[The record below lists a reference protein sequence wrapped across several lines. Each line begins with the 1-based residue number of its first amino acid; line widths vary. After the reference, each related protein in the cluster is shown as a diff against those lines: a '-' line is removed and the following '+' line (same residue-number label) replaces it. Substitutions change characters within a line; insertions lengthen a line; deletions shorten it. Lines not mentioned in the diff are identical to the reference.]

1 MNSTI
6 TEYDLEEM
14 YADMLDDCYGVVEI
28 AGMAYETS
36 RVLKDTDPIAYQV
49 GMSDYASSLME
60 DGYEVEGYE

>member
-1 MNSTI
+1 MSDMI

-14 YADMLDDCYGVVEI
+14 YKEMLDDCYVVVEV
-28 AGMAYETS
+28 AGITYDTS

-60 DGYEVEGYE
+60 DGYEVEGH

>member
-1 MNSTI
+1 MSDMI

-14 YADMLDDCYGVVEI
+14 YKEMLDDCYGVVEV
-28 AGMAYETS
+28 AGITYDTS

-60 DGYEVEGYE
+60 DGYEVEGH

>member
-1 MNSTI
+1 MSDKI

-14 YADMLDDCYGVVEI
+14 YKEMLDDCYGVVEV
-28 AGMAYETS
+28 AGITYDTS

-60 DGYEVEGYE
+60 DGYEVEGH